1 MVKILEQYFVQNKEL
16 VLTNIGSLQLFN
28 KPAQW
33 VGATLHAPVTEIIFV
48 EEKKKP
54 TANFYHFLA
63 EALSVHNDKAA
74 IEYEEFLVNALAL
87 QGSKLSIGNLGH
99 LKKLDASYIWVSHF
113 NTANYYK
120 DITISPIEANE
131 QANNSLSIQW
141 YWMALI
147 LTLIAAAAILFKSL

>member
-33 VGATLHAPVTEIIFV
+33 VGGTLHAPVTEIIFV

-54 TANFYHFLA
+54 TAHFYNFLA
-63 EALSVHNDKAA
+63 EALSVSNDNAA
-74 IEYEEFLVNALAL
+74 IEYEQFLVNALEE
-87 QGSKLSIGNLGH
+87 QGSKLTIGNLGYV
-99 LKKLDASYIWVSHF
+99 KKVNSGYEWFSHF